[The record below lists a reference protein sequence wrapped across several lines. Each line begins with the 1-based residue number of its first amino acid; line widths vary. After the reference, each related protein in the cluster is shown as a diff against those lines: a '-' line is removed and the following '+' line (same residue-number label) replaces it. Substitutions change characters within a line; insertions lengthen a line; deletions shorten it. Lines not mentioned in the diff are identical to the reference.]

1 MNTDVKFLKYKERS
15 GRVYVKQELK
25 TGMLIS
31 GRNIDNFEEKYTQE
45 FSKLELA
52 QRFKK
57 ERNVDKQFELNTVN
71 GVVDVNLEKK
81 NKKNIEIAERSMTRV
96 NSEDVETVK
105 SKKKE
110 VTPPDIPYEN
120 IDVGRTVTKIKNEVL
135 PGIDFERR
143 CKDPTYGPDTKMN
156 KDLTRF
162 ELEGEIK
169 EERDTLGS
177 DVKREVFNTEFRV
190 KTELSDMEF
199 EQNYKSEF
207 ESYRMKEFADM
218 KMEEKVKKE
227 LSDMEYEEKCRREA
241 ADDVKQEDTSLDED
255 FDEDFEDQYY
265 DDEFSDQYMELDQLS
280 FNKGEHEQENQI
292 QQILNKYSTVIS
304 TNQEQ
309 NTGISNTPLGGAAL
323 NPPLNHKLEYP
334 PYRHQEDLIKT
345 EKEPNLLK
353 KTEIIPEGGSV
364 NQREKKIEEKSIA
377 ERTEVP
383 AGNFL
388 TQDAIS
394 FEMSSQRSKPKEIT
408 CDICFKKLS
417 SNYTLKNHRML
428 HTGEKPYSC
437 DHCAEAFL
445 RKPQLVS
452 HMTRAHGVN

>member
-1 MNTDVKFLKYKERS
+1 MNTDVKFLLNQEHS
-15 GRVYVKQELK
+15 VRVHVKQELK
-25 TGMLIS
+25 TGMIIS
-31 GRNIDNFEEKYTQE
+31 SKKRDNFGEKNTQD
-45 FSKLELA
+45 FSNLGRA
-52 QRFKK
+52 QSFKI
-57 ERNVDKQFELNTVN
+57 ERNVDKQFEQKKVEE
-71 GVVDVNLEKK
+71 VVDASLEKK
-81 NKKNIEIAERSMTRV
+81 KKKDIETAEKSMTRV
-96 NSEDVETVK
+96 NSDDVETEMF
-105 SKKKE
+105 KKKE
-110 VTPPDIPYEN
+110 VTPPDIHLEKLN
-120 IDVGRTVTKIKNEVL
+120 VGKPEMKVKNEVL
-135 PGIDFERR
+135 SHVDIERR
-143 CKDPTYGPDTKMN
+143 CKNPDLMKI
-156 KDLTRF
+156 KPLTHL

-169 EERDTLGS
+169 EERETFGS
-177 DVKREVFNTEFRV
+177 DVKKEVLSTEFRV
-190 KTELSDMEF
+190 KTDFSDMGF
-199 EQNYKSEF
+199 DQNYKSEF

-309 NTGISNTPLGGAAL
+309 DANISKTPLGGACL
-323 NPPLNHKLEYP
+323 NPPIKQEFA
-334 PYRHQEDLIKT
+334 PYRHQEDLI
-345 EKEPNLLK
+345 EKERNQLK
-353 KTEIIPEGGSV
+353 KTAIVSEGVSV
-364 NQREKKIEEKSIA
+364 NQRDRKVEDQKIS

-388 TQDAIS
+388 TQDVMS
-394 FEMSSQRSKPKEIT
+394 FEMNSQRSKSKEIT

-452 HMTRAHGVN
+452 HMTRAHGLN